1 MHEKLIAN
9 VMLLLLLLLVNIIIL
24 SPKEERVR
32 PGQAMSWC
40 LYSNVEGEIGNTHAI
55 KIHIYFEVQ

>member
-9 VMLLLLLLLVNIIIL
+9 VMLLLLLLVNIIIL
-24 SPKEERVR
+24 SPKEERAR

-40 LYSNVEGEIGNTHAI
+40 EGEIGNTHAI